1 METKLLLESDT
12 KVIENKVLIKSVHF
26 RRILN
31 SHGEFTNEFIIF
43 LNNGSIG
50 RGASPKGETIS
61 IYEDRHIDVNPK
73 KIIDELRKD
82 GMLDTP
88 VNQEDLDSYLEKKI
102 SLFGRNN
109 SYALSLAFYDANE
122 HFMQTSTI
130 ENGRIKNNHV
140 PKLCVNILNG
150 GNHAYTNP
158 VQSEFS
164 EFLLVAKTYNLESF
178 FKDHEIIQNR
188 VKEKLAKLDKIY
200 INKNLVH
207 KSEHSDNRDWFDFLL
222 TALKESGLEKDY
234 DLMIDASAG
243 DLWNGEKYQFNI
255 TSNVSMTKE
264 EMCSYWLD
272 LINDYNLKILE
283 DPFHETDFE
292 SWQKLTNNQTRCKIV
307 GDNLYSGDP
316 QRIAQGIGKQYTHGI
331 ILKPNQAGTVS
342 NTIKAINL
350 VQENNHLL
358 ITSHRSISTES
369 TFLAYI
375 SNKYNAEYIK
385 NGPILTDYSSI
396 IRLNEFIRLT
406 GMGYE

>member
-1 METKLLLESDT
+1 M
-12 KVIENKVLIKSVHF
+12 ENKTLIKSVHS
-26 RRILN
+26 RVILN

-43 LNNGSIG
+43 LSNGSIG

-61 IYEDRHIDVNPK
+61 IYEDKHIDISPR
-73 KIIDELRKD
+73 KIIDELQKD
-82 GMLDTP
+82 SVFDKPM
-88 VNQEDLDSYLEKKI
+88 NQEDLDSYLNKKI
-102 SLFGRNN
+102 GFFGRNN

-130 ENGRIKNNHV
+130 ENGRIKNNHI
-140 PKLCVNILNG
+140 PKLCINILNG

-164 EFLLVAKTYNLESF
+164 EFLLVAKTNDLRSF
-178 FKDHEIIQNR
+178 LNDHELIQTR
-188 VKEKLAKLDKIY
+188 VKDKLAKLDKIY

-207 KSEHSDNRDWFDFLL
+207 KSEHGDNRDWFDFLL
-222 TALKESGLEKDY
+222 TTLKELGLEQDY

-243 DLWNGEKYQFNI
+243 DLWTGKEYRFNI
-255 TSNVSMTKE
+255 TNDLSMTNE
-264 EMCSYWLD
+264 EMCTYWFD
-272 LINDYNLKILE
+272 LIKDYNLKILE

-292 SWQKLTNNQTRCKIV
+292 SWHKLTNNQTKCKIV

-316 QRIAQGIGKQYTHGI
+316 ERIAQGIDKKYTHGI

-350 VQENNHLL
+350 VQQNNHLL

-369 TFLAYI
+369 TFLAHI

-385 NGPILTDYSSI
+385 NGPILTDYSSVL
-396 IRLNEFIRLT
+396 RLNEFIRLT
-406 GMGYE
+406 GLGYE